1 MKEEGPYLETLTR
14 RLSECPSDF
23 LGEPRTVDGAGQVE
37 VAAVVFDLLRDL
49 GTTKITKKDVNQ
61 FKLSNPKSRDER
73 NHLRL
78 VLIISWMLHDVWFR
92 SRDKFGD
99 PTFRLFISEGLKEL
113 ASLVDPHKFV
123 ADPDRREEI
132 VRVCLKGLDLRPAGE
147 SIAQAQDRLTTLDS
161 AERVR
166 VVKAAREAEE
176 RARLIREEMARK
188 AAEEA
193 AANYGRE

>member
-1 MKEEGPYLETLTR
+1 MQEEGPQLETLTR

-23 LGEPRTVDGAGQVE
+23 MAEPRTLEGIGQVE

-49 GTTKITKKDVNQ
+49 GGRALTKKEADT
-61 FKLSNPKSRDER
+61 FKVSNPKSKDER

-78 VLIISWMLHDVWFR
+78 VLIASWMLHDIWFR
-92 SRDKFGD
+92 SRGRFADQAYELL
-99 PTFRLFISEGLKEL
+99 TNGLKEV
-113 ASLVDPHKFV
+113 AKLVDPPKFV
-123 ADPDRREEI
+123 SDPDRREELT
-132 VRVCLKGLDLRPAGE
+132 RLCLKGLGLRPAGE
-147 SIAQAQDRLTTLDS
+147 SIAQAQDRFTTLDS

-166 VVKAAREAEE
+166 VVKAAREAEQ

>member
-1 MKEEGPYLETLTR
+1 MIEEGPYLETLTR
-14 RLSECPSDF
+14 RLAECPAEF
-23 LGEPRTVDGAGQVE
+23 LAEPRTTNGAGQVE

-49 GTTKITKKDVNQ
+49 GATQLTQKAVGQ
-61 FKLSNPKSRDER
+61 FKVSNSKLKDEG

-78 VLIISWMLHDVWFR
+78 VLIASWMLHDIWFR
-92 SRDKFGD
+92 SRGKFAD
-99 PTFRLFISEGLKEL
+99 SAFELLSAGLKEV
-113 ASLVDPHKFV
+113 AALVDSKKFV
-123 ADPDRREEI
+123 SDPDRREELA
-132 VRVCLKGLDLRPAGE
+132 RLCLKGLGLRPAGE
-147 SIAQAQDRLTTLDS
+147 SVAQAQDRLTTLDS

>member
-1 MKEEGPYLETLTR
+1 MNEEGPYLETLTR
-14 RLSECPSDF
+14 RLSECPADF
-23 LGEPRTVDGAGQVE
+23 LAEPRTVRGAGQVE

-49 GTTKITKKDVNQ
+49 GSGKITKKDVNQ
-61 FKLSNPKSRDER
+61 FNFSNPKSKDER
-73 NHLRL
+73 NYLGI
-78 VLIISWMLHDVWFR
+78 VLIASWMLHDVWFR
-92 SRDKFGD
+92 SRGKFAD
-99 PTFRLFISEGLKEL
+99 LAFELLSNGLKEV
-113 ASLVDPHKFV
+113 ASLVDSQKFV
-123 ADPDRREEI
+123 SDPDRREEI
-132 VRVCLKGLDLRPAGE
+132 ARLCLKGLGLRPAGE

>member
-1 MKEEGPYLETLTR
+1 MQEEGPQLETLTR
-14 RLSECPSDF
+14 RLAECPADF
-23 LGEPRTVDGAGQVE
+23 LAEPKMVDGTGQVE

-49 GTTKITKKDVNQ
+49 GGSLLAGKEADGLKVA
-61 FKLSNPKSRDER
+61 NPKDKSER

-78 VLIISWMLHDVWFR
+78 VLIASWMLHDVWFR
-92 SRDKFGD
+92 SRGRFAGQVFELLTK
-99 PTFRLFISEGLKEL
+99 GLKEV
-113 ASLVDPHKFV
+113 AALVDSQKFV
-123 ADPDRREEI
+123 SDPDRREELA
-132 VRVCLKGLDLRPAGE
+132 RLCLKRLGLRPAGE
-147 SIAQAQDRLTTLDS
+147 SLAQAQDRLTTLDS

>member
-1 MKEEGPYLETLTR
+1 MKDEGPQLEILTR
-14 RLSECPSDF
+14 RLAECPGEF
-23 LGEPRTVDGAGQVE
+23 LVEPRSVKGEGQIE

-49 GTTKITKKDVNQ
+49 GGKG
-61 FKLSNPKSRDER
+61 LPKSEADNFRLRNPQVKDER

-78 VLIISWMLHDVWFR
+78 VLIASWLLHDIWFR
-92 SRDKFGD
+92 TRGQLAQSAYELLRD
-99 PTFRLFISEGLKEL
+99 GLREVAK
-113 ASLVDPHKFV
+113 LVDPPKFV
-123 ADPDRREEI
+123 SDPDRREELA
-132 VRVCLKGLDLRPAGE
+132 RLCLKGLGLRPAGE
-147 SIAQAQDRLTTLDS
+147 SIEQAQDRLTTLDS
-161 AERVR
+161 VERVR

>member
-1 MKEEGPYLETLTR
+1 MKEEGPYLESLTR
-14 RLSECPSDF
+14 RLSECPAEF
-23 LGEPRTVDGAGQVE
+23 LAEPRTTNGAGQVE
-37 VAAVVFDLLRDL
+37 VTAVVFDLLRDL
-49 GTTKITKKDVNQ
+49 GGMQLSKKAVGQ
-61 FKLSNPKSRDER
+61 FKVSNPKLKDER

-78 VLIISWMLHDVWFR
+78 VLIASWMLHDIWFR
-92 SRDKFGD
+92 SRGKFAEAA
-99 PTFRLFISEGLKEL
+99 FELLSKGLKEV
-113 ASLVDPHKFV
+113 AALVDSQKFV
-123 ADPDRREEI
+123 SDPDRREELA
-132 VRVCLKGLDLRPAGE
+132 RLCLKGLGLRPAEE
-147 SIAQAQDRLTTLDS
+147 SMAQAQDRLTTLDS

>member
-1 MKEEGPYLETLTR
+1 MNEEGPYLETLTR
-14 RLSECPSDF
+14 RLAECPAEF
-23 LGEPRTVDGAGQVE
+23 LAEPRTVQGAGQVE

-49 GTTKITKKDVNQ
+49 GGMQLTKKMVSQFQLANQ
-61 FKLSNPKSRDER
+61 KSKDER

-78 VLIISWMLHDVWFR
+78 VLITSWMLHDIWFR
-92 SRDKFGD
+92 SRGRFAE
-99 PTFRLFISEGLKEL
+99 PAFQLLSNGLKEV
-113 ASLVDPHKFV
+113 ASLVDSQRFV
-123 ADPDRREEI
+123 SDPDRREELA
-132 VRVCLKGLDLRPAGE
+132 RLCLRGLGLRPAGE
-147 SIAQAQDRLTTLDS
+147 SIAQAQDRMTTLDS

-166 VVKAAREAEE
+166 VVRAAREAEE

>member
-1 MKEEGPYLETLTR
+1 MQEEGPQLETLTR

-23 LGEPRTVDGAGQVE
+23 LAEPRTVEGVGQVE

-49 GTTKITKKDVNQ
+49 GGRPLTNKEANI
-61 FKLSNPKSRDER
+61 FKVANPKSKDER

-78 VLIISWMLHDVWFR
+78 VLITSWILHDVWFR
-92 SRDKFGD
+92 SRGRFAESAFELL
-99 PTFRLFISEGLKEL
+99 TNGLKEV
-113 ASLVDPHKFV
+113 AKLVDPPKFV
-123 ADPDRREEI
+123 SDPDRREELA
-132 VRVCLKGLDLRPAGE
+132 RLCLKGLGLRPAGE
-147 SIAQAQDRLTTLDS
+147 SIAQSQDRLTTLDS

-166 VVKAAREAEE
+166 VVQAAREAEK
-176 RARLIREEMARK
+176 RAKLIREEMARK